1 MGMASHCNYKG
12 SFHYVSKDTYSWI
25 RNQAHVKEESITDR
39 ILYELN
45 RNNPHVICHE
55 FKRNEE
61 ALNGA
66 DWEWWLLFD
75 DPFETHGFYKD
86 TQSLSNTA
94 AYRFRIQAKKLL
106 ADNKDKNYVF
116 RYANKN
122 DFQIKLLIERAKEER
137 AIPLYA
143 FFSDASRESKEVS
156 INLDG
161 KEFLINNVCSD
172 CINGIYLLSATWA
185 YDNHFKAIDH
195 KSTSQD
201 IVNESFPASILDFIV
216 ASVHPDYY
224 YCLHDNHESLYHK
237 KINLNQ
243 IQRALSYTSYMYKHG
258 EFPKYLSTLISQL
271 DYRNE
276 SEESISFYQDQI
288 EYVEPEDVCGVGL
301 IDCRREIKRENFRN
315 W

>member
-1 MGMASHCNYKG
+1 MGMARNFNYKG
-12 SFHYVSKDTYSWI
+12 SFHYVSKDAFYWI
-25 RNQAHVKEESITDR
+25 KNQAYVKEESITDR

-75 DPFETHGFYKD
+75 NPFKTHDFYKD

-143 FFSDASRESKEVS
+143 FYSNAFRKSKEVS

-161 KEFLINNVCSD
+161 KEFLIDNVCSD

-216 ASVHPDYY
+216 ASVHPDY
-224 YCLHDNHESLYHK
+224 
-237 KINLNQ
+237 Q
-243 IQRALSYTSYMYKHG
+243 IQKALSETSYMYKHG

-301 IDCRREIKRENFRN
+301 IDCRREIKREKYRN
-315 W
+315 Y

>member
-12 SFHYVSKDTYSWI
+12 SFHYVSKDAFYWI
-25 RNQAHVKEESITDR
+25 KNQAYVKEESITDR

-45 RNNPHVICHE
+45 SNNSHVICHE

-75 DPFETHGFYKD
+75 DPLETHDFYKD

-122 DFQIKLLIERAKEER
+122 DFQIK
-137 AIPLYA
+137 
-143 FFSDASRESKEVS
+143 EVS

-161 KEFLINNVCSD
+161 KEFLIDNVCSD

-224 YCLHDNHESLYHK
+224 YCLNDNHESLYHK

-243 IQRALSYTSYMYKHG
+243 IQKALSETSYMYKHG

-271 DYRNE
+271 DLSRRM
-276 SEESISFYQDQI
+276 
-288 EYVEPEDVCGVGL
+288 YVVSD
-301 IDCRREIKRENFRN
+301 
-315 W
+315 

>member
-45 RNNPHVICHE
+45 SNNPYVICNE

-61 ALNGA
+61 ALSGA

-75 DPFETHGFYKD
+75 DPLETHDFYKD
-86 TQSLSNTA
+86 TQSLSNTV

-122 DFQIKLLIERAKEER
+122 DFQIKLLIERAKEVR

-143 FFSDASRESKEVS
+143 FYSNAFRKSKEVS

-161 KEFLINNVCSD
+161 KEFLIDNVCSD

-201 IVNESFPASILDFIV
+201 IVNESFPASILDLV
-216 ASVHPDYY
+216 LKSVHPDYCY
-224 YCLHDNHESLYHK
+224 LNDSHEYLYHDRESL
-237 KINLNQ
+237 IW
-243 IQRALSYTSYMYKHG
+243 IQNALSETDYMYKYG
-258 EFPKYLSTLISQL
+258 EYPNYLSTLISQL

-288 EYVEPEDVCGVGL
+288 EYVEPDDVCGVGL
-301 IDCRREIKRENFRN
+301 IDCRREIKREKFRN

>member
-1 MGMASHCNYKG
+1 MGMARHYNYKG
-12 SFHYVSKDTYSWI
+12 SFHYVSTDAFYWI
-25 RNQAHVKEESITDR
+25 INQAHVKEESITDR

-61 ALNGA
+61 SLNGA

-75 DPFETHGFYKD
+75 DPLKTHDFYKN
-86 TQSLSNTA
+86 TQSLSNTV

-122 DFQIKLLIERAKEER
+122 DFQIKMLIERAKEVR

-143 FFSDASRESKEVS
+143 FYSNAFRKSKEVS

-161 KEFLINNVCSD
+161 KEFLIDNVCSD

-216 ASVHPDYY
+216 ASVHP
-224 YCLHDNHESLYHK
+224 YCLHDNHKFSYHK
-237 KINLNQ
+237 KIDLNQ
-243 IQRALSYTSYMYKHG
+243 IQKALSETSYMYKHG

-276 SEESISFYQDQI
+276 SEESISFYQGKA

-301 IDCRREIKRENFRN
+301 IDCRRGIRREKYRN
-315 W
+315 Y

>member
-1 MGMASHCNYKG
+1 M
-12 SFHYVSKDTYSWI
+12 
-25 RNQAHVKEESITDR
+25 
-39 ILYELN
+39 
-45 RNNPHVICHE
+45 
-55 FKRNEE
+55 
-61 ALNGA
+61 
-66 DWEWWLLFD
+66 
-75 DPFETHGFYKD
+75 
-86 TQSLSNTA
+86 
-94 AYRFRIQAKKLL
+94 
-106 ADNKDKNYVF
+106 
-116 RYANKN
+116 
-122 DFQIKLLIERAKEER
+122 
-137 AIPLYA
+137 
-143 FFSDASRESKEVS
+143 S

-161 KEFLINNVCSD
+161 KEFLIDNVCSD

-224 YCLHDNHESLYHK
+224 YCLNDNHESLYHK

-243 IQRALSYTSYMYKHG
+243 IQKALSETSYMYKHG

-301 IDCRREIKRENFRN
+301 IDCRRGIRREKYRN
-315 W
+315 Y

>member
-45 RNNPHVICHE
+45 RNNPYVICHE

-75 DPFETHGFYKD
+75 NPFETHGFYKD
-86 TQSLSNTA
+86 TQSLSNTV

-122 DFQIKLLIERAKEER
+122 DFQIKLLIERAKEVR

-143 FFSDASRESKEVS
+143 FYSNAFRKSKEVS

-161 KEFLINNVCSD
+161 KEFLIDNVCSD

-216 ASVHPDYY
+216 ASVHPDY
-224 YCLHDNHESLYHK
+224 
-237 KINLNQ
+237 Q
-243 IQRALSYTSYMYKHG
+243 IQKALSETSYMYKHG

-301 IDCRREIKRENFRN
+301 IDCRRGIRREKYRN
-315 W
+315 Y

>member
-45 RNNPHVICHE
+45 RNNPYVICHE

-75 DPFETHGFYKD
+75 NPFKTHEFYKD
-86 TQSLSNTA
+86 TQSLSNTV

-116 RYANKN
+116 HYANKN
-122 DFQIKLLIERAKEER
+122 DFQIKMLIERANEVK

-143 FFSDASRESKEVS
+143 FYSDAFCKSKEVS
-156 INLDG
+156 INLNG
-161 KEFLINNVCSD
+161 KEFLFNNVCSD
-172 CINGIYLLSATWA
+172 CKNGIYLLSATWA
-185 YDNHFKAIDH
+185 YDNHFNVTGH

-224 YCLHDNHESLYHK
+224 YCLNDNHESLYHK
-237 KINLNQ
+237 KIDLNQ
-243 IQRALSYTSYMYKHG
+243 IQKALSETDYMYKYG
-258 EFPKYLSTLISQL
+258 EFPNYLLKLISQL
-271 DYRNE
+271 DNRYE
-276 SEESISFYQDQI
+276 SKESKSFYQVQK

-301 IDCRREIKRENFRN
+301 IDCRREIRRENFRN

>member
-1 MGMASHCNYKG
+1 MGMASHRNYKG

-25 RNQAHVKEESITDR
+25 RNQAYVKEESITDR

-45 RNNPHVICHE
+45 SNNPYVICHE

-75 DPFETHGFYKD
+75 NPFETHDFYND
-86 TQSLSNTA
+86 TQSLSNTV

-143 FFSDASRESKEVS
+143 FFSNASRESKEVS

-161 KEFLINNVCSD
+161 KEFLIDNVCSD

-201 IVNESFPASILDFIV
+201 IVNESFPASILDLV
-216 ASVHPDYY
+216 LKSVHPDYC
-224 YCLHDNHESLYHK
+224 CLNDSYEYLYHDRK
-237 KINLNQ
+237 SLIW
-243 IQRALSYTSYMYKHG
+243 IQKALSETDYMYKHG

-301 IDCRREIKRENFRN
+301 IDCRREIKRE
-315 W
+315 

>member
-1 MGMASHCNYKG
+1 MGMASHRNYKG

-25 RNQAHVKEESITDR
+25 RNQAYVKEESITDR

-45 RNNPHVICHE
+45 SNNPYVICHE

-86 TQSLSNTA
+86 TQSLSNTV

-143 FFSDASRESKEVS
+143 FFSNASRESKEVS
-156 INLDG
+156 INLNG
-161 KEFLINNVCSD
+161 KEFLFNNVCSY
-172 CINGIYLLSATWA
+172 CKNGIYLLSATWA

-216 ASVHPDYY
+216 PSDHPDYNY
-224 YCLHDNHESLYHK
+224 RLHGYHDFLYHK
-237 KINLNQ
+237 KIVLNQ
-243 IQRALSYTSYMYKHG
+243 IQKALSETSYMYKHG

-301 IDCRREIKRENFRN
+301 IDCRREIKRE
-315 W
+315 

>member
-1 MGMASHCNYKG
+1 MGMARHYNYKG
-12 SFHYVSKDTYSWI
+12 SFHYVSTDAFYWI
-25 RNQAHVKEESITDR
+25 INQAHVKEESITDR

-61 ALNGA
+61 A
-66 DWEWWLLFD
+66 
-75 DPFETHGFYKD
+75 
-86 TQSLSNTA
+86 
-94 AYRFRIQAKKLL
+94 YRFRIQAKKLL

-122 DFQIKLLIERAKEER
+122 DFQIKMLIERAKEVR

-143 FFSDASRESKEVS
+143 FYSNAFRKSKEVS

-161 KEFLINNVCSD
+161 KEFLIDNVCSD

-216 ASVHPDYY
+216 ASVHP
-224 YCLHDNHESLYHK
+224 YCLHDNHKFSYHK
-237 KINLNQ
+237 KIDLNQ
-243 IQRALSYTSYMYKHG
+243 IQKALSETSYMYKHG

-276 SEESISFYQDQI
+276 SEESISFYQGKA

-301 IDCRREIKRENFRN
+301 IDCRRGIRREKYRN
-315 W
+315 Y

>member
-45 RNNPHVICHE
+45 SNNPYVICNE

-75 DPFETHGFYKD
+75 DPLETHDFYKD

-143 FFSDASRESKEVS
+143 FFSNASRESKEVS

-161 KEFLINNVCSD
+161 KEFLIDNVCSD

-216 ASVHPDYY
+216 ASVHPDY
-224 YCLHDNHESLYHK
+224 
-237 KINLNQ
+237 Q
-243 IQRALSYTSYMYKHG
+243 IQKALSETSYMYKHG

-276 SEESISFYQDQI
+276 SEESISFYKDQI

-301 IDCRREIKRENFRN
+301 IDCRREIKREKFRN

>member
-25 RNQAHVKEESITDR
+25 RNQAYVKEESITDR

-45 RNNPHVICHE
+45 SNNPHVICHE

-75 DPFETHGFYKD
+75 DPFETHDFYKN
-86 TQSLSNTA
+86 TQSLSNTV

-143 FFSDASRESKEVS
+143 FFSNASRESKEVS

-161 KEFLINNVCSD
+161 KEFLIDNVCSD

-201 IVNESFPASILDFIV
+201 IVNESFPASILDLV
-216 ASVHPDYY
+216 LKSVHPDYCY
-224 YCLHDNHESLYHK
+224 LNDSHEYLYHDRESL
-237 KINLNQ
+237 IW
-243 IQRALSYTSYMYKHG
+243 IQNALSETSYMYKHG

-301 IDCRREIKRENFRN
+301 IDCRREIKRE
-315 W
+315 

>member
-1 MGMASHCNYKG
+1 MGMASHFNYKG

-75 DPFETHGFYKD
+75 DPFETHDFYKN

-122 DFQIKLLIERAKEER
+122 DFQIKLLIERAKEVR

-143 FFSDASRESKEVS
+143 FYSNAFRKSKEVS

-161 KEFLINNVCSD
+161 KEFLIDNVCSD

-201 IVNESFPASILDFIV
+201 IVNESFPASILDLV
-216 ASVHPDYY
+216 LKSVHPDYCY
-224 YCLHDNHESLYHK
+224 LNDSHEYLYHDRESL
-237 KINLNQ
+237 IW
-243 IQRALSYTSYMYKHG
+243 IQNALSETSYMYKHG

-301 IDCRREIKRENFRN
+301 IDCRRKIRRENFRN
-315 W
+315 Y

>member
-1 MGMASHCNYKG
+1 MGMARHYNYKG
-12 SFHYVSKDTYSWI
+12 SFHYVSTDAFYWI
-25 RNQAHVKEESITDR
+25 INQAHVKEESITDR

-75 DPFETHGFYKD
+75 DPLKTHDFYKN
-86 TQSLSNTA
+86 TQSLSNTV

-122 DFQIKLLIERAKEER
+122 DFQIKMLIERAKEVR

-143 FFSDASRESKEVS
+143 FYSNAFRKSKEVS

-161 KEFLINNVCSD
+161 KEFLIDNVCSD

-216 ASVHPDYY
+216 ASVHP
-224 YCLHDNHESLYHK
+224 YCLHDNHKFSYHK
-237 KINLNQ
+237 KIDLNQ
-243 IQRALSYTSYMYKHG
+243 IQKALSETSYMYKHG

-276 SEESISFYQDQI
+276 SEESISFYQGKA

-301 IDCRREIKRENFRN
+301 IDCRRGIRREKYRN
-315 W
+315 Y

>member
-1 MGMASHCNYKG
+1 MCQKILILGLEIKRML
-12 SFHYVSKDTYSWI
+12 
-25 RNQAHVKEESITDR
+25 NQAHVKEESITDR

-61 ALNGA
+61 SLNGA

-75 DPFETHGFYKD
+75 DPLKTHDFYKN
-86 TQSLSNTA
+86 TQSLSNTV

-122 DFQIKLLIERAKEER
+122 DFQIKMLIERAKEVR

-143 FFSDASRESKEVS
+143 FYSNAFRKSKEVS

-161 KEFLINNVCSD
+161 KEFLIDNVCSD

-216 ASVHPDYY
+216 ASVHP
-224 YCLHDNHESLYHK
+224 YCLHDNHKFSYHK
-237 KINLNQ
+237 KIDLNQ
-243 IQRALSYTSYMYKHG
+243 IQKALSETSYMYKHG

-276 SEESISFYQDQI
+276 SEESISFYQGKA

-301 IDCRREIKRENFRN
+301 IDCRRGIRREKYRN
-315 W
+315 Y

>member
-1 MGMASHCNYKG
+1 MGMASNCNYKG

-45 RNNPHVICHE
+45 RNNPYVICHE

-75 DPFETHGFYKD
+75 NPFETHDFYKD
-86 TQSLSNTA
+86 TQSLSNTV

-143 FFSDASRESKEVS
+143 FFSNASRESKEVS

-161 KEFLINNVCSD
+161 KEFLIDNVCSD

-243 IQRALSYTSYMYKHG
+243 IRRALSDTSYMYKHG

-288 EYVEPEDVCGVGL
+288 EYVEPDDVCGVGL
-301 IDCRREIKRENFRN
+301 IDCRREIKREKFRN

>member
-45 RNNPHVICHE
+45 RNNPYVICHE

-75 DPFETHGFYKD
+75 NPFKTHEFYKD
-86 TQSLSNTA
+86 TQSLSNTV

-143 FFSDASRESKEVS
+143 FF
-156 INLDG
+156 
-161 KEFLINNVCSD
+161 F
-172 CINGIYLLSATWA
+172 
-185 YDNHFKAIDH
+185 
-195 KSTSQD
+195 
-201 IVNESFPASILDFIV
+201 
-216 ASVHPDYY
+216 
-224 YCLHDNHESLYHK
+224 
-237 KINLNQ
+237 
-243 IQRALSYTSYMYKHG
+243 
-258 EFPKYLSTLISQL
+258 
-271 DYRNE
+271 
-276 SEESISFYQDQI
+276 
-288 EYVEPEDVCGVGL
+288 
-301 IDCRREIKRENFRN
+301 
-315 W
+315 